1 MSWSTIS
8 AKFTSS
14 RWFRYGSRYCS
25 KPSDDETKLYLTRE
39 SKDCADFNGGFS
51 KYVEIF
57 LRGFLANPL
66 TLLSSENSLI
76 VPRSRYAHM
85 LIVSERGGRLGG
97 RIFFAVPSWNGLET
111 GGKNPTLKI
120 PHIAIENLQPK
131 PEDRVDMQ
139 DNGDRVGVLFFGLYQ
154 YFVFISQSAA

>member
-1 MSWSTIS
+1 MLVDPRLERPIANKEANIS
-8 AKFTSS
+8 
-14 RWFRYGSRYCS
+14 
-25 KPSDDETKLYLTRE
+25 LTVVLVRIE
-39 SKDCADFNGGFS
+39 VFNGGFS

-97 RIFFAVPSWNGLET
+97 RIFFAVPS
-111 GGKNPTLKI
+111 
-120 PHIAIENLQPK
+120 
-131 PEDRVDMQ
+131 
-139 DNGDRVGVLFFGLYQ
+139 
-154 YFVFISQSAA
+154 